1 MQLIETDEHRLIR
14 ESVIK
19 LCSVFEDDYWEEK
32 DRETCFPYEFF
43 DAMAQAGWI
52 GIAMP
57 EEYGGAG
64 KGIQE
69 AAIVLEEV
77 AASGAAMNGATPL
90 HLSIFGM
97 HPVVKHGS
105 ESMRKKYLPQV
116 AEGKLHVAFGVT
128 EPNAGS
134 DTTSIETYALQ
145 VLA

>member
-1 MQLIETDEHRLIR
+1 VNFEETQEQTLIR
-14 ESVIK
+14 ESVRK
-19 LCSVFEDDYWEEK
+19 LCSAYPDAYWERHDGEGIYPQ
-32 DRETCFPYEFF
+32 DFF
-43 DAMAQAGWI
+43 DEVASAGWI

-57 EEYGGAG
+57 EKYGGAG

-105 ESMRKKYLPQV
+105 DAMREKYLPAV
-116 AEGKLHVAFGVT
+116 ARGGLQVAFG
-128 EPNAGS
+128 A
-134 DTTSIETYALQ
+134 Q
-145 VLA
+145 

>member
-1 MQLIETDEHRLIR
+1 MNFIETQEQGLIR
-14 ESVIK
+14 ESIRK
-19 LCSVFEDDYWEEK
+19 LCSGYPDDYWEQC
-32 DRETCFPYEFF
+32 DREKKYPLAFF
-43 DAMAQAGWI
+43 NEVAKAGWI

-57 EEYGGAG
+57 EKYGGAG

-105 ESMRKKYLPQV
+105 EAMREKYLPAV
-116 AEGKLHVAFGVT
+116 ARDRKSVV
-128 EPNAGS
+128 
-134 DTTSIETYALQ
+134 
-145 VLA
+145 